1 MTHTRLRLVAFLVL
15 LLASI
20 GGASSNLV
28 QPASAA
34 SKVALQSSIP
44 TGATLSGSVTWLVKT
59 SGSGI
64 SRIDFS
70 IDGVK
75 RWTEGYAPY
84 QFNSDPNGR
93 LDTTTLADGTHTLL
107 ATVFNSSGVTLARV
121 SVGVTVKNAVTPP
134 PPPPAP
140 APVTVTSSIAAG
152 ATIRGSLPWVATTT
166 GLGIARIDFSIDG
179 TTRWTD
185 QTAPYYF
192 NGDPSGT
199 LDTTTLANGSH
210 TLLAAAFDANG
221 VELARVSS
229 TVTVGNTPPPLA
241 STWAR
246 YGTANGWRLPFR
258 STADQDFEIGQDVAL
273 GARYVRIG
281 PSDARRRSSPTPCTP
296 PTAWAPGIASSPSP

>member
-64 SRIDFS
+64 SR
-70 IDGVK
+70 
-75 RWTEGYAPY
+75 
-84 QFNSDPNGR
+84 N
-93 LDTTTLADGTHTLL
+93 
-107 ATVFNSSGVTLARV
+107 
-121 SVGVTVKNAVTPP
+121 
-134 PPPPAP
+134 
-140 APVTVTSSIAAG
+140 
-152 ATIRGSLPWVATTT
+152 
-166 GLGIARIDFSIDG
+166 DFSIDG

-273 GARYVRIG
+273 GAKYVRIG